1 MKHHKK
7 LQAEEVLERFNA
19 PHAALSDRET
29 DVLMRFYGLNLQVR
43 HSLQDIGNLYHVS
56 RERIRQIEA
65 KALEKIRDHSTIK
78 KLRDY

>member
-29 DVLMRFYGLNLQVR
+29 DVLMRFYGLNHQVR
-43 HSLQDIGNLYHVS
+43 HSLQEIGNRHRVT
-56 RERIRQIEA
+56 RERIRQIKIA
-65 KALEKIRDHSTIK
+65 ALK
-78 KLRDY
+78 KLGIE